1 MCSFTCF
8 RWMFSL
14 TPSTLKLLNQVRPG
28 TGEKQGG
35 SVLRTHVKVNR
46 KVSKPATLI
55 KKMGESLNLPANVPV
70 VSMLLY
76 LWANLQLL
84 KVRALLKNFR
94 RFIIVICQENK
105 SSIVS
110 IWSCCNQL

>member
-8 RWMFSL
+8 RWMFWL

-28 TGEKQGG
+28 TGEKQGE

-55 KKMGESLNLPANVPV
+55 KKNGGIPQSPCQCTCCVNAFVSLGEFAAAKSKGIIEK
-70 VSMLLY
+70 
-76 LWANLQLL
+76 LQSEVQTLHHCHL
-84 KVRALLKNFR
+84 SRK
-94 RFIIVICQENK
+94 
-105 SSIVS
+105 
-110 IWSCCNQL
+110 